1 MEFIKR
7 LRRYKIFQH
16 SQTEPVEFHDSIIEA
31 SNWVASL
38 PGLDIFSEGFS
49 IFRWNTVF
57 GFLSVIVFVL
67 TSVYT
72 ALDVRG
78 NAKDLMFC
86 LVTFGMAP
94 HESVKFYTFL
104 GFRDKFIWL
113 HQYTRTLYREECNAR
128 TKSIMMDNLFILH
141 VIVKTIFISYSVAY
155 VVMVSL
161 PLVFS
166 MATGEKILPFGFR
179 MPYFDQTTWFG
190 YNSNYALHFVLS
202 LYVLSEG
209 MGPDSMF
216 MVLMM
221 SSFTQID
228 LLKTS
233 LQELSEKINKKELN
247 IGNSLKHIINRH
259 QEHLR

>member
-1 MEFIKR
+1 
-7 LRRYKIFQH
+7 
-16 SQTEPVEFHDSIIEA
+16 
-31 SNWVASL
+31 
-38 PGLDIFSEGFS
+38 
-49 IFRWNTVF
+49 
-57 GFLSVIVFVL
+57 
-67 TSVYT
+67 
-72 ALDVRG
+72 
-78 NAKDLMFC
+78 
-86 LVTFGMAP
+86 
-94 HESVKFYTFL
+94 
-104 GFRDKFIWL
+104 
-113 HQYTRTLYREECNAR
+113 
-128 TKSIMMDNLFILH
+128 
-141 VIVKTIFISYSVAY
+141 
-155 VVMVSL
+155 MVSL
-161 PLVFS
+161 PLEFS
-166 MATGEKILPFGFR
+166 MATGQKILPFGFR

-259 QEHLR
+259 QEHLRYLQTIEAVHRIFYLVSFVSFGAHLVLSLYAVVKLSWYQGLAFMFFISYELLFSCFMGTLLAIKSEQLQRAIYDVPWHKMSSVNQKKIRFLLEASQKPLSLTLIFYRIDMPTFLKMYKTIYSIFTMLLTVREDYDEQLS